1 MRYASTSLIFTW
13 GFYIFLS
20 VFPIIYLKAKEK

>member
-1 MRYASTSLIFTW
+1 MVASTSLILTW

-20 VFPIIYLKAKEK
+20 VFPAIYLYIIKK